1 MSVYYW
7 FISRI
12 SSNNECEN
20 VCEGTLTKTERI
32 HCLLAYWR
40 KFFRLKESN
49 LDQREG
55 RKRTRNIKYMDKYK
69 RLHGCIHTLFEFF
82 KNILDYFR

>member
-32 HCLLAYWR
+32 HC
-40 KFFRLKESN
+40 
-49 LDQREG
+49 
-55 RKRTRNIKYMDKYK
+55 
-69 RLHGCIHTLFEFF
+69 
-82 KNILDYFR
+82 